1 MGKKGT
7 KFPFHLPLF
16 TLTTL
21 LLTLLP
27 LSLSKS
33 DDSQAMWDL
42 AKSLTNLPPSWK
54 ANSDPCSSWSGVRC
68 DSSNRVSDINLA
80 RLSVSGTLSTSI
92 STLSSLKSL
101 QLQSNSIS
109 GALPSL
115 SSLGSLQ
122 RLTLDS
128 NSFTSVPT
136 DFMSGMTSLESLSID
151 DNPFEP
157 WTLPGTLDP
166 APSAL
171 TSFSASNAS
180 ISGTFPE
187 ILTTL
192 PTLQNLR
199 LSYNNLTGEL
209 PASLNGS
216 SIQTLQLNNQQSVAK
231 LTGSIDVIASMPQ
244 LTLVWLQSNAFTGPI
259 PDLSSLSSLQ
269 SFNVRD
275 NQLTGLVPTSITTL
289 SSLQNVSL
297 SNNKLQGPLPSF
309 SSNVVADV
317 DKGNNFCNKVSGPC
331 DSRVTLLLAVAA
343 GFGYPSSFADSWMGN
358 DPCGGDTWLGVTCD
372 TNGKDI
378 IILNFANQKLTGVI
392 SPDVANITSLT
403 KLVLSNNNLVGTIPD
418 RLTSL
423 PNLQVL
429 DVSNNNLTGDVPKF
443 ASTVTLKLS
452 GNRFGQSDSGPSSSG
467 SSSGPS
473 SGGSG
478 SDGNSSADGS
488 NSKSSTKGLIIG
500 IVFAV
505 LVSAALIIAAVITC
519 RCKKKNVKK
528 FRPVHSSI
536 HNDSDMVK
544 IQMPSTATS
553 ANVKSSNGGLQDLY
567 SQGSSNSPIMN
578 GHNMFDQ
585 GMHMSIESLRKATE
599 NFCEANVL
607 GRGGFGVVYKG
618 NHNGMWVAVKRSEFD
633 PMGKKGLEE
642 FKAEID
648 VLTKVRHRNLVALL
662 GYCENSSERLLVYEY
677 MPGGTLGE
685 HIFDRQNNRGNET
698 LTWMQR
704 LTIALDVARG
714 IEYLHSLA
722 QETFIH
728 RDLKPSN
735 ILLDGEM
742 RAKVSDFGL
751 VKLAAD
757 REKSVMTRLAGTFGY
772 LAPEYAI
779 TGKISTKVDVY
790 AFGVILMELIT
801 GRKVLDDT
809 LPDDESH
816 LVTCFR
822 RNLLDRD
829 RFMKSVDPSLDLSK
843 TESRDALFEMAD
855 LARHCTAREPF
866 QRPDMSHCVNRLAP
880 LVDQWKPTSYVEE
893 DEDDMESEMGLSE
906 KVQKWKSNEN
916 TSTSD
921 FSTFG

>member
-1 MGKKGT
+1 MGKKST
-7 KFPFHLPLF
+7 TFPFPCPFL
-16 TLTTL
+16 TL
-21 LLTLLP
+21 LLLILLP
-27 LSLSKS
+27 ISPSKS
-33 DDSQAMWDL
+33 DDSDAMSDL
-42 AKSLTNLPPSWK
+42 AKSLSNLPPSWK
-54 ANSDPCSSWSGVRC
+54 PNSDPCNWSGVRC
-68 DSSNRVSDINLA
+68 DSKRVSEINLA
-80 RLSVSGTLSTSI
+80 RLSISGSLPTSI
-92 STLSSLKSL
+92 SSLSSLKSL

-109 GALPSL
+109 GAIPSL

-128 NSFTSVPT
+128 NSFTSLPA
-136 DFMSGMTSLESLSID
+136 DFLSGMTNLESLSID

-157 WTLPGTLDP
+157 WTLPASLDP

-180 ISGTFPE
+180 LSGTFPE
-187 ILTTL
+187 VLATL
-192 PTLQNLR
+192 PTLQSLR
-199 LSYNNLTGEL
+199 LSYNNLSGGL
-209 PASLNGS
+209 PLSLNGS
-216 SIQTLQLNNQQSVAK
+216 SIQSLQLNNQQSVAK
-231 LTGSIDVIASMPQ
+231 LTGGIEVIASMPQ
-244 LTLVWLQSNAFTGPI
+244 LTLVWLQSNGFTGPI
-259 PDLSSLSSLQ
+259 PDLSSLNSLQ

-275 NQLTGLVPTSITTL
+275 NQLTGVVPTSLTTL
-289 SSLQNVSL
+289 SSLQNISL
-297 SNNKLQGPLPSF
+297 SNNKLQGPFPSF

-317 DKGNNFCNKVSGPC
+317 DSGNNFCNTLPGPC

-343 GFGYPSSFADSWMGN
+343 GFEYPSNFADSWTGN
-358 DPCGGDTWLGVTCD
+358 DPCGSNAWLGVTCD
-372 TNGKDI
+372 SSGKNI
-378 IILNFANQKLTGVI
+378 TVLNFANQKLMGVI
-392 SPDVANITSLT
+392 SPDIANITSLT

-418 RLTSL
+418 TLTSL

-443 ASTVTLKLS
+443 APTVTLKTS
-452 GNRFGQSDSGPSSSG
+452 GNRFGQSGSG
-467 SSSGPS
+467 SSSGGGSPGSS
-473 SGGSG
+473 SGRSSDSG
-478 SDGNSSADGS
+478 GSSADGS
-488 NSKSSTKGLIIG
+488 NSKKSTIGWVIGLVV
-500 IVFAV
+500 IVVA
-505 LVSAALIIAAVITC
+505 LVALIIAAAII
-519 RCKKKNVKK
+519 RRRNKKNIKK
-528 FRPVHSSI
+528 FNPVHSSM
-536 HNDSDMVK
+536 DSDTDMVK
-544 IQMPSTATS
+544 IQMSSTDTS
-553 ANVKSSNGGLQDLY
+553 ANVKSNNYGLQGLY
-567 SQGSSNSPIMN
+567 SQGSSAGMNLN
-578 GHNMFDQ
+578 GHNLFDQ
-585 GMHMSIESLRKATE
+585 GMHMSIESLRNATE
-599 NFCEANVL
+599 NFSEANVL

-618 NHNGMWVAVKRSEFD
+618 NLNGMLVAVKRSECD
-633 PMGKKGLEE
+633 PVSKKGLQE
-642 FKAEID
+642 FRAEID

-662 GYCENSSERLLVYEY
+662 GYCENGSERLLVYEY
-677 MPGGTLGE
+677 MSGGTLGD
-685 HIFDRQNNRGNET
+685 HLFDQQNSSGHKQ

-790 AFGVILMELIT
+790 AFGVILMEIIT
-801 GRKVLDDT
+801 GRKVLDDS

-829 RFMKSVDPSLDLSK
+829 RFMKSVDPSLDLSDN
-843 TESRDALFEMAD
+843 ESRDALLEMAD
-855 LARHCTAREPF
+855 LARHCTAREHI

-880 LVDQWKPTSYVEE
+880 LVDKWRPTSYAEE
-893 DEDDMESEMGLSE
+893 DEEGDLDSGLELSE
-906 KVQKWKSNEN
+906 KLKKWKSNEN
-916 TSTSD
+916 TSTAD